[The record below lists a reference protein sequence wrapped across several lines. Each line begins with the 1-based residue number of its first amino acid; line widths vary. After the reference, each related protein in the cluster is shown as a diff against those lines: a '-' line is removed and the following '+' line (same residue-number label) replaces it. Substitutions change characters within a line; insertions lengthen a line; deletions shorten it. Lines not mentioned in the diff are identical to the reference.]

1 VSPFDEELKKLPIFR
16 SFTDKKPSYQILKN
30 VIKNRVVISAKDD
43 AIVPTNLSYKL
54 ARSLDAD
61 FIQTQKGGHFM
72 ESEGYT
78 DLPLVIEVFQNFS
91 AESKQ

>member
-1 VSPFDEELKKLPIFR
+1 M
-16 SFTDKKPSYQILKN
+16 
-30 VIKNRVVISAKDD
+30 IKNRVVISTKDD
-43 AIVPTNLSYKL
+43 KIVPTNLSYKL
-54 ARSLDAD
+54 AKSLDAD

-72 ESEGYT
+72 ESEGYI

>member
-1 VSPFDEELKKLPIFR
+1 M
-16 SFTDKKPSYQILKN
+16 
-30 VIKNRVVISAKDD
+30 IKNRVVISAKDD
-43 AIVPTNLSYKL
+43 VIVPTNLSYKL
-54 ARSLDAD
+54 AKSLDSD

>member
-1 VSPFDEELKKLPIFR
+1 M
-16 SFTDKKPSYQILKN
+16 
-30 VIKNRVVISAKDD
+30 IKNCVVISAKDD

-54 ARSLDAD
+54 AKSLDAD

-78 DLPLVIEVFQNFS
+78 DFTACDRSFS
-91 AESKQ
+91 KF